1 MIPRLR
7 SGIVLPDTMPTK
19 RRASTA
25 TRFPWARLTDE
36 RLLDVRLCDLG
47 LRLPDSPMQPFVDR
61 LHKELNLAGM
71 AFKPHFWLSNEWF
84 TPDRVPGIAVAF
96 YLAHP
101 RLVELER
108 SQMLEVEGGTPE
120 WCMRILRHE
129 AGHAFD
135 NAYLLHRRRGYFE
148 LFGDYQEPYPES
160 YKPRPYSRQFV
171 VHLDMWY
178 AQAHPAEDFAETF
191 AVWLDPKSRW
201 LRQYDGWPAA
211 SKLLYVDELMRE
223 IGPRR
228 PHVRTRRMTH
238 TMRSLRMTLREH
250 YTLKRAYYHRDH
262 PRLYDRDLR
271 RIFSDEPKYAN
282 RPTAASFLRSVRPE
296 LRMMISRWTGESQ
309 YIIDHTLADM
319 IQQVTRAKLRLS
331 KPVAQAKIDV
341 MMMLAVQTMN
351 FLNDGRHRV
360 ML

>member
-1 MIPRLR
+1 
-7 SGIVLPDTMPTK
+7 MPAK
-19 RRASTA
+19 RRKPA
-25 TRFPWARLTDE
+25 TVPVRSIVNNRFPWSRFSDE
-36 RLLDVRLCDLG
+36 RLLDLRLSDLG
-47 LRLPDSPMQPFVDR
+47 VTLAASSVERYVDQ
-61 LHKELNLAGM
+61 LYAELKTAGLS
-71 AFKPHFWLSNEWF
+71 FRPHLWLSNEWF
-84 TPDRVPGIAVAF
+84 TPDRVPGIAVPF

-108 SQMLEVEGGTPE
+108 SQMLEVEGGTPD

-135 NAYLLHRRRGYFE
+135 NAYLLHRRRSYFE

-160 YKPRPYSRQFV
+160 YKPRPYTRQFV

-191 AVWLDPKSRW
+191 AVWLNPRSRW
-201 LRQYDGWPAA
+201 RDQYDGWPAMA
-211 SKLLYVDELMRE
+211 KVHYVQELMQE

-238 TMRSLRMTLREH
+238 TMRSLTMTLREH
-250 YTLKRAYYHRDH
+250 YATKRAYYLRDH
-262 PRLYDRDLR
+262 PRFYDRDLR
-271 RIFSDEPKYAN
+271 RIFTDDPKYIS
-282 RPTAASFLRSVRPE
+282 RPTAAAFLKEVRAE
-296 LRMMISRWTGESQ
+296 ARMMISRWTGESQ
-309 YIIDHTLADM
+309 YIIDRTIADM
-319 IQQVTRAKLRLS
+319 IEQVSAARLRLA
-331 KPVAQAKIDV
+331 KPPAQAKVDV

-360 ML
+360 VL